1 MSQVHT
7 CSMDQLRNA
16 FESISQWWFDLHFS
30 RNQKIVLA
38 IVAAIVLALSVLV
51 VLRGNTQITAAPEI
65 IPITIAEPKIFV
77 DVTGAVNRPGVY
89 SLTGRSR
96 VIDAIKAAGDSAP
109 GADLSTI
116 NLARMLNDGEQIYVD
131 STVVNSSGQR
141 VSKKVA
147 SGPININRATLRQLD
162 ALDGIGPVIAGR
174 IIEYRKKNGS
184 FLTIDD
190 LQKVSGIG
198 AAKFAQIKSK
208 VRI

>member
-1 MSQVHT
+1 
-7 CSMDQLRNA
+7 MDQLRDA
-16 FESISQWWFDLHFS
+16 FESITQWWFDLHFS
-30 RNQKIVLA
+30 RIQKIALS
-38 IVAAIVLALSVLV
+38 IIAAIVLSLSVLI

-65 IPITIAEPKIFV
+65 IPITIAEPEIFV
-77 DVTGAVNRPGVY
+77 DVTGAVNNPGVY
-89 SLTGRSR
+89 TLTGRSR

-116 NLARMLNDGEQIYVD
+116 NLARVLNDGEQIYVD

-141 VSKKVA
+141 VSKKVS

>member
-1 MSQVHT
+1 
-7 CSMDQLRNA
+7 MDQLRDA
-16 FESISQWWFDLHFS
+16 FESITQWWFDLHFS
-30 RNQKIVLA
+30 RNQKIALSIIA
-38 IVAAIVLALSVLV
+38 SAVLALSVLI
-51 VLRGNTQITAAPEI
+51 VLRGNTQINSAPEI
-65 IPITIAEPKIFV
+65 IPVTIAEPEIFV
-77 DVTGAVNRPGVY
+77 DVTGAVNNPGVY

-116 NLARMLNDGEQIYVD
+116 NLARVLNDGEQIYVD

-141 VSKKVA
+141 VSKKVS

>member
-1 MSQVHT
+1 
-7 CSMDQLRNA
+7 MDQLRNA
-16 FESISQWWFDLHFS
+16 FESLTQWWFDLHFS
-30 RNQKIVLA
+30 RNQKIALSV
-38 IVAAIVLALSVLV
+38 IAAIVLALSVLS
-51 VLRGNTQITAAPEI
+51 VLRGNTQIDATQEI
-65 IPITIAEPKIFV
+65 IPITIAEPEIFV
-77 DVTGAVNRPGVY
+77 DVTGAVNNPGVY

-116 NLARMLNDGEQIYVD
+116 NLARVLNDGEQIYVD

-141 VSKKVA
+141 ISKKVS

-198 AAKFAQIKSK
+198 VAKFAQIKSK

>member
-1 MSQVHT
+1 
-7 CSMDQLRNA
+7 MDQLRNA
-16 FESISQWWFDLHFS
+16 FESVTQWWFDLHFS
-30 RNQKIVLA
+30 RNQKIALS
-38 IVAAIVLALSVLV
+38 IIAAIVLALSVLI
-51 VLRGNTQITAAPEI
+51 VLRGNTQINAAPEI
-65 IPITIAEPKIFV
+65 IPITIAEPEIFV
-77 DVTGAVNRPGVY
+77 DVTGAVNNPGVY
-89 SLTGRSR
+89 TLTGRSR

-116 NLARMLNDGEQIYVD
+116 NLARVLNDGEQIYVD
-131 STVVNSSGQR
+131 STIVNSSGQR
-141 VSKKVA
+141 VSKKVP

-184 FLTIDD
+184 FLTVDD

>member
-1 MSQVHT
+1 
-7 CSMDQLRNA
+7 MDQLRNA
-16 FESISQWWFDLHFS
+16 FESLTELWFDLHFS
-30 RNQKIVLA
+30 RNQKIALS
-38 IVAAIVLALSVLV
+38 IIAAIVLSLSVLI
-51 VLRGNTQITAAPEI
+51 VLRGNTQINAAPEI
-65 IPITIAEPKIFV
+65 IPITIAEPEIFV
-77 DVTGAVNRPGVY
+77 DVAGAVNNPGVY
-89 SLTGRSR
+89 TLTGRSR

-141 VSKKVA
+141 VSKKVS

>member
-1 MSQVHT
+1 ME
-7 CSMDQLRNA
+7 QLRTA

-30 RNQKIVLA
+30 RNQKRA
-38 IVAAIVLALSVLV
+38 LALIAAVALLSSVFV
-51 VLRGNTQITAAPEI
+51 VARGNTESKAVAQAV
-65 IPITIAEPKIFV
+65 PITIAEPEIFV
-77 DVTGAVNRPGVY
+77 DVTGAVNNPGVY
-89 SLTGRSR
+89 TLTGKSR

-116 NLARMLNDGEQIYVD
+116 NLARVLNDGEQIYVD

-141 VSKKVA
+141 VSKKTPT
-147 SGPININRATLRQLD
+147 GPININRATARQLD
-162 ALDGIGPVIAGR
+162 SLDGIGPVIAAR
-174 IIEYRKKNGS
+174 IVEYRKVNGS
-184 FLTIDD
+184 FLSIDD

>member
-1 MSQVHT
+1 
-7 CSMDQLRNA
+7 MDQLRNA
-16 FESISQWWFDLHFS
+16 FESVTQWWFDLHFS
-30 RNQKIVLA
+30 RNQKIALS
-38 IVAAIVLALSVLV
+38 IIAAIVLALSVLI
-51 VLRGNTQITAAPEI
+51 VLRGNTQINAAPEI
-65 IPITIAEPKIFV
+65 IPITIAEPEIFV
-77 DVTGAVNRPGVY
+77 DVTGAVNNPGVY
-89 SLTGRSR
+89 TLTGRSR

-141 VSKKVA
+141 VSKKVS

>member
-1 MSQVHT
+1 ME
-7 CSMDQLRNA
+7 QLRTA
-16 FESISQWWFDLHFS
+16 FESLSQWWFDLHFS
-30 RNQKIVLA
+30 RPQKIALS
-38 IVAAIVLALSVLV
+38 IIAAIVLVLSIFMV
-51 VLRGNTQITAAPEI
+51 VRGNTQANAVPEI
-65 IPITIAEPKIFV
+65 IPVTIAEPEIFV
-77 DVTGAVNRPGVY
+77 DVTGAVNNPGVY

-116 NLARMLNDGEQIYVD
+116 NLARVLNDGEQIYVD

-147 SGPININRATLRQLD
+147 SGPININRATLRQLNS
-162 ALDGIGPVIAGR
+162 LDGIGPVIAGR

-184 FLTIDD
+184 FLTIED

-198 AAKFAQIKSK
+198 VAKFAQIKSK

>member
-1 MSQVHT
+1 
-7 CSMDQLRNA
+7 MDQLRDA
-16 FESISQWWFDLHFS
+16 FESITQWWFNLHFS
-30 RNQKIVLA
+30 RNQKIALS
-38 IVAAIVLALSVLV
+38 IIAAIVLALSVLTV
-51 VLRGNTQITAAPEI
+51 VRGNTQINAAPEI
-65 IPITIAEPKIFV
+65 IPITIAEPEIFV
-77 DVTGAVNRPGVY
+77 DVTGAVNNPGVY

-116 NLARMLNDGEQIYVD
+116 NLARVLNDGEQIYVD
-131 STVVNSSGQR
+131 STVVNSFGQR
-141 VSKKVA
+141 VSKKVS

-190 LQKVSGIG
+190 LQKVSGIS